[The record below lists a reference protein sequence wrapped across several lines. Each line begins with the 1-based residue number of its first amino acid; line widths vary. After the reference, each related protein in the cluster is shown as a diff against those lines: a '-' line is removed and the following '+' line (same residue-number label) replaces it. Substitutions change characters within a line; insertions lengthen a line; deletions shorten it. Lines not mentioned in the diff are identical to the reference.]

1 MRSKR
6 CDASWRTTDVT
17 EWATDVNSEAFNRAR
32 GLLRDADRV
41 VALTGAG
48 VSAESGVPT
57 FRGAGGLWKEFRAE
71 DLATPQAFA
80 RDPRLVWEWY
90 GWRREV
96 VRACAP
102 NAAHVVLARAASDR
116 AAFRI
121 VTQNVDGLHA
131 AAAGRPGARPIEL
144 HGSLFRTRCTRCDNR
159 WDDRGAV
166 DATSRETLP

>member
-96 VRACAP
+96 VRACSP
-102 NAAHVVLARAASDR
+102 NAAHLALARFTIGHSETLIA
-116 AAFRI
+116 
-121 VTQNVDGLHA
+121 TQNVDGLHRL
-131 AAAGRPGARPIEL
+131 AGTPEQRLLEL
-144 HGSLFRTRCTRCDNR
+144 HGALFRVRCTRCSWR
-159 WDDRGAV
+159 TEHV
-166 DATSRETLP
+166 EPIDASSSETLP